1 VDVEHP
7 ELAVAGVAKPVH
19 GADGSGDVRPRTGS
33 YNLGAERELGLTLQ
47 HVEGIDVVGVAVQVD
62 SLEVRPEA
70 QLDDLELGKFGQD
83 AVMPLTRGTR
93 SPPPGSM
100 TIPPI
105 AGSMHGPACRRRVVA
120 GSALWRG
127 REGS

>member
-7 ELAVAGVAKPVH
+7 ELAVAGVAKPVR
-19 GADGSGDVRPRTGS
+19 GADRSGDVGARTGA

-62 SLEVRPEA
+62 PLEVRPEA
-70 QLDDLELGKFGQD
+70 QLDDLELGKFGQY
-83 AVMPLTRGTR
+83 ACCCSPRGMR

-100 TIPPI
+100 TIP
-105 AGSMHGPACRRRVVA
+105 SMA
-120 GSALWRG
+120 
-127 REGS
+127 EGS